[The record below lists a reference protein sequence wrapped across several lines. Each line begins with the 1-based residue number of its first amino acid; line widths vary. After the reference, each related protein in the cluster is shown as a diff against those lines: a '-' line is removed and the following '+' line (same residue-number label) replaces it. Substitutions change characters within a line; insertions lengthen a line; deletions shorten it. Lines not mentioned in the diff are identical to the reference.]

1 MRSHNFEWLRN
12 TYERMSSCFLW
23 GFDLKT
29 RTNTIIVILVM
40 FLITTVA
47 GCSEKTT
54 EDPQVSGQWKDMEL
68 KDVRTGEVFKVS
80 DFEGKTILIESF
92 AVWCPTCLKQQKEV
106 KILTE
111 TEDENVIHIA
121 LDTDPNED
129 EQVVLDH
136 VESNDFNW
144 YYAVSPVEYT
154 QALIDDFGVT
164 VVNAPSAPMILV
176 CEDQST
182 RFLRTG
188 VKSADDLQNEIYIG
202 CA

>member
-1 MRSHNFEWLRN
+1 M
-12 TYERMSSCFLW
+12 FLW
-23 GFDLKT
+23 GFDLKI
-29 RTNTIIVILVM
+29 RRNTIIVILTI
-40 FLITTVA
+40 FLIIAFA
-47 GCSEKTT
+47 GCSEKNTESPETT
-54 EDPQVSGQWKDMEL
+54 GQWKDMEL
-68 KDVRTGEVFKVS
+68 KDVKTGEIFKVS

-111 TEDENVIHIA
+111 NEDENVIHIA

-136 VESNDFNW
+136 IESNGFNW

-154 QALIDDFGVT
+154 QALIDEFGVT
-164 VVNAPSAPMILV
+164 VVNAPSAPIILV
-176 CEDQST
+176 CEDQSA
-182 RFLRTG
+182 RLLRSG
-188 VKSADDLQNEIYIG
+188 VKSADDLQNEINTG